1 MTKIQE
7 HSYFTKFGEMHFLK
21 TSNDITPSEGV
32 TFKINTYPR
41 NDKEQLFFDLIKWLD
56 AYKPNAKKERIKFK
70 LQGAT
75 FNMINQRVVLA
86 PWFRRLQK
94 LSLEH
99 FTGWNINKFIVK

>member
-7 HSYFTKFGEMHFLK
+7 HSYFTKYGESNFLK
-21 TSNDITPSEGV
+21 TDKEITPSEGV

-56 AYKPNAKKERIKFK
+56 TYKPNAKKERIKFK

-75 FNMINQRVVLA
+75 FNMINKKVVLA

-99 FTGWNINKFIVK
+99 FKDWNINKFIIN

>member
-7 HSYFTKFGEMHFLK
+7 HSYFTKFGEIHFEK
-21 TSNDITPSEGV
+21 TIEKITPSEGV

-56 AYKPNAKKERIKFK
+56 AYKPNEKKERIKFK

-75 FNMINQRVVLA
+75 FNMINKRVILVTWL
-86 PWFRRLQK
+86 RRLQK
-94 LSLEH
+94 LSLDH
-99 FTGWNINKFIVK
+99 FEGWNINKFIV